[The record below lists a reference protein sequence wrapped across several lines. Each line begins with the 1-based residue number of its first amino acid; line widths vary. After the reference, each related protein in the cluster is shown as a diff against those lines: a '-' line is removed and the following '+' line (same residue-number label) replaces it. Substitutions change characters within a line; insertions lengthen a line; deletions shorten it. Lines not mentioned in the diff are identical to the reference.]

1 MAEWFIF
8 LAWLVVGGCALYLVW
23 HSGCDPQDTQD
34 KEPPEKPHVNTAER
48 EAIKKKILELKNKK
62 ARKEGRK

>member
-23 HSGCDPQDTQD
+23 HSGCDPQEP
-34 KEPPEKPHVNTAER
+34 KEKEPEKPHVQTAER
-48 EAIKKKILELKNKK
+48 EAIKKKLLELKAKK